1 MSSFSFG
8 LYCESGIG
16 KEIKIFK
23 ISTTSAEIIPLFN
36 NRIPKIDPFL
46 SNSKPTLDS
55 CRIKK
60 MLIHHQPVNSVFW
73 LAEKTDFRK
82 VVLLQNGRKSQ
93 IQVGVYGTFF
103 QTTEKSAL
111 NKLHIRKPQ
120 FSILLIKC
128 ASKWNF
134 RKH

>member
-36 NRIPKIDPFL
+36 NRIPKLDPFL

-60 MLIHHQPVNSVFW
+60 NANSSSTGKLCILIS
-73 LAEKTDFRK
+73 
-82 VVLLQNGRKSQ
+82 
-93 IQVGVYGTFF
+93 
-103 QTTEKSAL
+103 
-111 NKLHIRKPQ
+111 
-120 FSILLIKC
+120 
-128 ASKWNF
+128 
-134 RKH
+134 